1 VGLGDAHAPGA
12 TPLDPDETQGLI
24 PRHIRTQAELNQWEQ
39 ANVLE
44 GSAWALHSRERDIL
58 TERFVR
64 KLHKRMLGETWKWAG
79 SFRTTEK
86 NIGVDPAQIAVK
98 LRDLLEDARYW
109 IEHQTYPVD
118 EIAARFHHR
127 LVVIHPFP
135 NGNGRH
141 ARLMTD
147 VLLKRNG
154 AAAFSWG
161 GANLETAGDARDR
174 YLAALHTADV
184 GDYQLLMALVR
195 S

>member
-1 VGLGDAHAPGA
+1 VR
-12 TPLDPDETQGLI
+12 GLI
-24 PRHIRTQAELNQWEQ
+24 PGHIRTQAELNQWEQ

-44 GSAWALHSRERDIL
+44 GSAWAMRSRERDML
-58 TERFVR
+58 SERFVR
-64 KLHKRMLGETWKWAG
+64 ELHRRLFGATWRWAG
-79 SFRTTEK
+79 TFRTSGK
-86 NIGVDPAQIAVK
+86 NIGVDAAQIAVQ
-98 LRDLLEDARYW
+98 LHELLEDVRYW
-109 IEHQTYPVD
+109 IGHRTFPLD

-147 VLLKRNG
+147 VLLRRNG

-161 GANLETAGDARDR
+161 GANLEAAGDVRDR
-174 YLAALHTADV
+174 YLAALRAADA
-184 GDYQLLMALVR
+184 GDYQPLQEFVR